1 MFKFKQFYMN
11 EAQPEGQP
19 GSAPAAQPGA
29 PSNDPA
35 QAAQQQAQ
43 QWYSGFEESTRGFI
57 ENKGFKDPQA
67 LAVSYQNLE
76 KLFGHDRAG
85 RTIALP
91 KDESDV
97 ETLNQIYDKLGRPAS
112 AEDYKLPV
120 PEGDKG
126 EFAKTA
132 ASWFHEAGLNA
143 KQAQM
148 LAEKFN
154 EHGGGLAEQHQAQL
168 DQKRDADFAVLERE
182 WGDQFNVRAEV
193 AKRAMRE
200 AGLTPEDGA
209 LLEDTIGVAKAA
221 KMFEMFGKMMSEHGA
236 KGFENSGNGKFG
248 MTPAEAKHQINQL
261 TQDKA
266 WQQRYFSGDAVARSE
281 MERLQKTAYPS

>member
-1 MFKFKQFYMN
+1 MFKLKQMYMN
-11 EAQPEGQP
+11 ESQPEGQP
-19 GSAPAAQPGA
+19 GGGAPAAPPA
-29 PSNDPA
+29 DPA
-35 QAAQQQAQ
+35 QAAQQQQ
-43 QWYSGFEESTRGFI
+43 QSWYSGFDEPTRGYI
-57 ENKGFKDPQA
+57 EAKGFKDPG
-67 LAVSYQNLE
+67 AVVTSYQNLE
-76 KLFGHDRAG
+76 KLMGHDRAG
-85 RTIALP
+85 RTVVLP
-91 KDESDV
+91 KDDADV
-97 ETLNQIYDKLGRPAS
+97 ETLNAIYDKLGRPAS
-112 AEDYKLPV
+112 ADDYKLPV

-132 ASWFHEAGLNA
+132 AAWFHEAGLNS

-148 LAEKFN
+148 LAQKFN

-168 DQKRDADFAVLERE
+168 DQKRDADFSVLERE

-236 KGFENSGNGKFG
+236 KGFENAGGGKFG
-248 MTPAEAKHQINQL
+248 TTPAEAKHQINLL